1 MRGHITRRAKDS
13 YTIVVNLGADPETGK
28 RRQQWVTV
36 RGTKKDA
43 ERRLSELLNQLD
55 SGTFLKPRKITLGEY
70 LQGWL
75 ADYAELHCSPKTIES
90 YRQVINSHLM
100 PELGNIKLVELEAR
114 HLQTMFARK
123 RDSGLSARTV
133 RYLYGLMS
141 QVLRYAVRQGIL
153 NRNVAQNTEPP
164 KIEHRE
170 LNTIRPEQI
179 NIFLEAARETPHY
192 AFFYLLLHTGLRRG
206 EALALKWK
214 NIDMGLASLGVQ
226 AYLSV
231 TLSLSK
237 VAGKTYIRE
246 PKTSSGKRRVAL
258 PPSLTLVL
266 QQHKLKQQESFALLG
281 TTLTGEGYVFCHHD
295 GTPLDPSTVSHSF
308 AHVLRQAGLP
318 PMPLHG
324 LRHSHATLLL
334 QAGTHPRVVMERL
347 GHSSIRVTLDTYS
360 HVVGGLQESA
370 AQRFDDFVEAKNQSV
385 SNPLAKSQNLES
397 G

>member
-13 YTIVVNLGADPETGK
+13 YTIVLNLGTDPETGK

-36 RGTKKDA
+36 KGTKKDA

-55 SGTFLKPRKITLGEY
+55 TGTFVKPRKIAVEEY
-70 LQGWL
+70 LQQWL

-90 YRQVINSHLM
+90 YRQVINSHLV

-114 HLQTMFARK
+114 HLQTMFAKK
-123 RDSGLSARTV
+123 RESGLSTRTV
-133 RYLYGLMS
+133 RYLYSLMS
-141 QVLRYAVRQGIL
+141 QVLRYAVRQGVL

-164 KIEHRE
+164 KMEHRE
-170 LNTIRPEQI
+170 LDTIRPEQI
-179 NIFLEAARETPHY
+179 NTFLEAARETPHY
-192 AFFYLLLHTGLRRG
+192 ALFYLLLHTGLRRG

-214 NIDMGLASLGVQ
+214 NIDMGMASLGVQ

-237 VAGKTYIRE
+237 VAGKIYIRE
-246 PKTSSGKRRVAL
+246 PKTSSGRRRVAL

-266 QQHKLKQQESFALLG
+266 QQHKLKQQEVFRLLG
-281 TTLTGEGYVFCHHD
+281 RTLTDEDYVFCHHD

-308 AHVLRQAGLP
+308 THALRKAGLP

-370 AQRFDDFVEAKNQSV
+370 AQRFDDFVGAKNPSV
-385 SNPLAKSQNLES
+385 SNPLAKSQNSES

>member
-1 MRGHITRRAKDS
+1 MRGHIRKRGKDS
-13 YTIVVNLGADPETGK
+13 YTIVVNLGTDRETGR

-55 SGTFLKPRKITLGEY
+55 SGTFVKPRKITVGEY
-70 LQGWL
+70 LQQWL

-90 YRQVINSHLM
+90 YRQVINSHLN
-100 PELGNIKLVELEAR
+100 PELGNIRLVELEAR
-114 HLQTMFARK
+114 HLQTMFAKK

-133 RYLYGLMS
+133 RYLYSLMS
-141 QVLRYAVRQGIL
+141 QVLRYAVKQGIL
-153 NRNVAQNTEPP
+153 NRNVAENTEPP

-179 NIFLEAARETPHY
+179 GMLLEAARETPHY
-192 AFFYLLLHTGLRRG
+192 ALFYLLLHTGLRRG

-231 TLSLSK
+231 TVSLGK
-237 VAGKTYIRE
+237 VAGKICVRE

-266 QQHKLKQQESFALLG
+266 QQYKLKQQELFAVLG
-281 TTLTGEGYVFCHHD
+281 KTLSDEDYVFCHRD

-308 AHVLRQAGLP
+308 ACVLRRAGLP

-370 AQRFDDFVEAKNQSV
+370 AQRFDDFVGAKNQSV
-385 SNPLAKSQNLES
+385 SNPLAKPRELES

>member
-13 YTIVVNLGADPETGK
+13 YTVVLNLGIDPETGK

-36 RGTKKDA
+36 RGTKKEA

-55 SGTFLKPRKITLGEY
+55 TGTFVKPRKITVGEY
-70 LQGWL
+70 LQQWL

-90 YRQVINSHLM
+90 YRQVISSHLV

-114 HLQTMFARK
+114 HLQTMFAK
-123 RDSGLSARTV
+123 KKESGLSARTV
-133 RYLYGLMS
+133 RYLYSLMS
-141 QVLRYAVRQGIL
+141 QVLRYAVRQGVL

-164 KIEHRE
+164 KMEHRE
-170 LNTIRPEQI
+170 LDTIRPEQI
-179 NIFLEAARETPHY
+179 NTFLEAARETPHY
-192 AFFYLLLHTGLRRG
+192 ALFYLLLHTGLRRG
-206 EALALKWK
+206 EALALKWR
-214 NIDMGLASLGVQ
+214 NIDMGMASLGVQ

-237 VAGKTYIRE
+237 VAGKIYVKE
-246 PKTSSGKRRVAL
+246 PKTSSGRRRVAL

-266 QQHKLKQQESFALLG
+266 QQHRLKQQEVFRLLG
-281 TTLTGEGYVFCHHD
+281 KTLTDEDYVFCHHD

-308 AHVLRQAGLP
+308 THALRKAGLP

-370 AQRFDDFVEAKNQSV
+370 AQQFDDFVEAKNRSV
-385 SNPLAKSQNLES
+385 NNPLTSDTITP
-397 G
+397 